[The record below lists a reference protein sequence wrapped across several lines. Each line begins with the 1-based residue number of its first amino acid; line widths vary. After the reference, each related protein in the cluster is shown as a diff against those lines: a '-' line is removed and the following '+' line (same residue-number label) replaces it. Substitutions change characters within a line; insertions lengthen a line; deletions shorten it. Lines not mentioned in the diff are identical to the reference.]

1 MDYLRWILLFVPS
14 VAYFFHLLLVFE
26 SQCSAQTVSL
36 FTRFNSIVLVGEE
49 ISLRCAVS
57 DSKPEDDITMMITDE
72 TGQQITSGSA
82 GLDDATV
89 YTEQTTSFIIST
101 NQTFFC
107 SVSWVEFTATTNL
120 TISPLPIENT
130 YCTSNYTDGIIV
142 GQTVTLTCYISAS
155 VLGFISWSSDSD
167 MSFDERAAGLVR
179 TMTRYNRI
187 NVEPSLSQNGS
198 VFTCERDVVVQAS
211 DIDRCSVGP
220 INVYE
225 ELIIFIDL
233 VVNATDPA
241 ILYPGQTKNYTC
253 SSLPTSSVQWTTP
266 KELDDSY
273 IELSVIGSKI
283 TVTVPSDS
291 NFTGDVDLFCSGN
304 ILTERST
311 ANLTLV
317 INPMESVPL
326 LTLVSSPKKSA
337 PTTSASNTV
346 SSKPPGNS
354 FLVVALVTVIG
365 FLLFT
370 LSIMFVL
377 LYRKSRHTESNSKS
391 VANVTS
397 SANVGYDYCDIDTG
411 GVATTVTSNTDATT
425 ISENSPNAKEQY
437 SRVIINENE
446 SVAYEIPDAKM
457 GNENPSKRTIIDKK
471 GNESEYYENP
481 EKFNFET
488 NGQKERKP

>member
-1 MDYLRWILLFVPS
+1 MVYLRWILLFVPLL
-14 VAYFFHLLLVFE
+14 AYFFHLLLVFE

-36 FTRFNSIVLVGEE
+36 VTRSNDIVLAGEL
-49 ISLRCAVS
+49 ISLRCTVS
-57 DSKPEDDITMMITDE
+57 NTSPEDDITMVITNE
-72 TGQQITSGSA
+72 TGQQIPSGST

-107 SVSWVEFTATTNL
+107 KVTLVDFTTSTNL
-120 TISPLPIENT
+120 TISPLPIEQT

-142 GQTVTLTCYISAS
+142 GQTVTLKCYSSTS
-155 VLGFISWSSDSD
+155 VVGSISWSSDSNTT
-167 MSFDERAAGLVR
+167 FDEITDLVW

-187 NVEPSLSQNGS
+187 NVQSSVSQNGT
-198 VFTCERDVVVQAS
+198 VFTCERDGVAPVT
-211 DIDRCSVGP
+211 DIDRCSIGP
-220 INVYE
+220 INVHE
-225 ELIIFIDL
+225 ELIIFIDPI
-233 VVNATDPA
+233 VTATDPA

-253 SSLPTSSVQWTTP
+253 SSLPTSSVQWSTP
-266 KELDDSY
+266 KKLNDSG
-273 IELSVIGSKI
+273 IELSVVGAMI

-311 ANLTLV
+311 ANLTLA

-326 LTLVSSPKKSA
+326 LTLVSSPEKSA
-337 PTTSASNTV
+337 PTTSASNTG
-346 SSKPPGNS
+346 SSKPPVNS
-354 FLVVALVTVIG
+354 FLVVSLVTVIG
-365 FLLFT
+365 FLLFA

-397 SANVGYDYCDIDTG
+397 SVNVGYDYCDIDTG
-411 GVATTVTSNTDATT
+411 GVTRTITSNTEATT
-425 ISENSPNAKEQY
+425 ISENSPNSNKQY

-457 GNENPSKRTIIDKK
+457 GNENPSKRTIIDEK
-471 GNESEYYENP
+471 GNESVYYEYLH
-481 EKFNFET
+481 KFNFET
-488 NGQKERKP
+488 NGQKGSKP